1 MFGLRMPELLI
12 IGFIVV
18 LLFGANKL
26 PQLGAGLGKGIRSFK
41 NAFGGEDEKT
51 IDEKKDGAPKNDG
64 AGPDEAASKK

>member
-26 PQLGAGLGKGIRSFK
+26 PALGAGLGQGIKSFK
-41 NAFGGEDEKT
+41 KAFGGDDDKPSPPPPSN
-51 IDEKKDGAPKNDG
+51 DQPPK
-64 AGPDEAASKK
+64 A

>member
-26 PQLGAGLGKGIRSFK
+26 PSLGQGLGEGIRSFK
-41 NAFGGEDEKT
+41 KAFSGDE
-51 IDEKKDGAPKNDG
+51 EKPAQKPAEEKQPK
-64 AGPDEAASKK
+64 A

>member
-26 PQLGAGLGKGIRSFK
+26 PALGQGLGEGIRGFK
-41 NAFGGEDEKT
+41 KAFSGDDEKKEEKT
-51 IDEKKDGAPKNDG
+51 DEKKDDKAPK
-64 AGPDEAASKK
+64 A

>member
-26 PQLGAGLGKGIRSFK
+26 PALGAGLGNGIRSFK
-41 NAFGGEDEKT
+41 KAFSGDDDKPGQ
-51 IDEKKDGAPKNDG
+51 GG
-64 AGPDEAASKK
+64 AGPSDDQAPKA